1 MLTLS
6 AEETRNVLPFD
17 RLIEALRSMFKAGCV
32 MPLRHHHQ
40 MEVPGEETATLL
52 LMPAWLPGAYSGV
65 KIVNVV
71 PGNSAR
77 GLPAVAAQYLLSD
90 GRTGEMLALVDGG
103 ELTARR
109 TAAAS
114 ALAAGYL
121 ARKDASHL
129 VVAGTGRVAVNLAA
143 AHKAVRPIEK
153 VTVWGRSLVKAEAAA
168 AEIASACGV
177 ETMVSADLESAVK
190 TADIVSAAT
199 LSQKPLILGAW
210 LQPGTHVDLIGAFR
224 PDMRES
230 DDEAVRRSSVFADTR
245 EGAGTEGGDLAQPLA
260 SGVLKPQDVLAD
272 LYDLCRNDHPGR
284 RFDGEITL
292 FKSVGAALE
301 DLAGAVLAYETA
313 VAERRR

>member
-6 AEETRNVLPFD
+6 AEETRNALPYD

-40 MEVPGEETATLL
+40 MEVPGEAEATLL
-52 LMPAWLPGAYSGV
+52 LMPAWVPGAYSGV
-65 KIVNVV
+65 KIVNVM
-71 PGNSAR
+71 PGNSER
-77 GLPAVAAQYLLSD
+77 GLPAVAAQYLLSH

-114 ALAAGYL
+114 ALAADYL

-129 VVAGTGRVAVNLAA
+129 VIAGTGRVAVSLAA
-143 AHKAVRPIEK
+143 AHKAVRPISK
-153 VTVWGRSLVKAEAAA
+153 VTVWGRSLAKAELAASD
-168 AEIASACGV
+168 IAQTCGV
-177 ETMVSADLESAVK
+177 EALASTDLQSAVQA
-190 TADIVSAAT
+190 ADIVSAAT
-199 LSQKPLILGAW
+199 LSQDPLIQGSW

-245 EGAGTEGGDLAQPLA
+245 EGASKEGGDLAQPLK
-260 SGVLKPQDVLAD
+260 SGVLQPKDVLAD

-284 RFDGEITL
+284 RSGDEITL

-301 DLAGAVLAYETA
+301 DLAGAVLAYETV
-313 VAERRR
+313 VAERG